1 MADRPVLLVTGS
13 SRGIGRYLADHYL
26 ARGYDVIGCSRSAP
40 QEPAAANFVHIAADV
55 TAAKDVERL
64 FAEIRTRFGR
74 LDVAINNAGINSG
87 VALSMLASHEVA
99 TRTLMT
105 NVLGT
110 FAVSREAAKLMMRKN
125 FGRIVNFSS
134 MAVRHEV
141 EGEAIYA
148 ASKAAIQTMTR
159 VMAKEFYRY
168 GITCNAVAP
177 SAVPTDMM
185 NSVPAEALKEVL
197 GRNAIPEVG
206 KMEDISNAI
215 DWLIRPES
223 QAITGQVIFLGGV

>member
-13 SRGIGRYLADHYL
+13 SRGIGRHLADHYL
-26 ARGYDVIGCSRSAP
+26 ARGYDVVGCSRTAP
-40 QEPAAANFVHIAADV
+40 SEPMPANFVHVAADV
-55 TAAKDVERL
+55 TVGKDVERL

-87 VALSMLASHEVA
+87 VALSMLTPHEVA
-99 TRTLMT
+99 TKTLMT

-110 FAVSREAAKLMMRKN
+110 FAVSREAAKLMMRKK

-134 MAVRHEV
+134 MAARHEV

-177 SAVPTDMM
+177 SAVETDMM

-197 GRNAIPEVG
+197 ARNAIPEIG
-206 KMEDISNAI
+206 TMEDISNVI